1 MKYRDPD
8 TGELKD
14 IYVKASDTLP
24 IGAEVDYNG
33 TEVPSGWEEVD
44 NPNDYSID
52 EKVVGKWIDNK
63 PIYRKVIVHS
73 FQSIESSSNYIDYQ
87 IAHNIDNLGQVINLR
102 MFSSLNN
109 YFPYVSMSGLW
120 TVPVN
125 VTAEYVILRHTDNW
139 GSRKF
144 IIILEYTKTTDSA
157 TTISND
163 EPTSEE
169 ATI

>member
-24 IGAEVDYNG
+24 IGTEVDYNG
-33 TEVPSGWEEVD
+33 TEVPNGWEEVD
-44 NPNDYSID
+44 NPNDYSMD
-52 EKVVGKWIDNK
+52 EKIIGKWIDNK
-63 PIYRKVIVHS
+63 PIYRKVIVHT
-73 FQSIESSSNYIDYQ
+73 FKYIEASSKYVDYQ

-102 MFSSLNN
+102 MFSTLNN
-109 YFPYVSMSGLW
+109 CFPYVSISGLFSIIA
-120 TVPVN
+120 N
-125 VTAEYVILRHTDNW
+125 VTSEYVILRHTDSW
-139 GSRKF
+139 VGRKF